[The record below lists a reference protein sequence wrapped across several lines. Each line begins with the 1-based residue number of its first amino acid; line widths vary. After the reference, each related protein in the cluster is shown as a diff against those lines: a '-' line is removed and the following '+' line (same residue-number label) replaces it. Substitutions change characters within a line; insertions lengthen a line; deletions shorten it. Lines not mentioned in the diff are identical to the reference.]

1 MGEWTSFERDLVAD
15 NIRREAERGERLVA
29 TLRALMYTVVTTVAA
44 VAAQFV
50 ATPESVAP
58 IRRAMF
64 WATPLVLVLNWGWWW
79 FVHSRPYR
87 RLYGVISVSG
97 DVLGLAGAMAL
108 SSIIFGPGVAVLNAM
123 GCAPPLLG
131 LFFVLAGCGVR
142 QDPLLCLLAGAE
154 ALVGFA
160 IGLAVAHHQADPSM
174 VDPGL
179 FFFASPKV
187 WVARFMIIGFTAA
200 MVALAARNARR
211 LAADTGGAMAEQAR
225 VVQVFGRYVD
235 RNVASAALAAGDGGA
250 ETREVTVLFTDLRE
264 FTATAER
271 LEPAETL
278 ALLND
283 HYDALVPEVH
293 RHGGAVNKFI
303 GDAVMATFGAP
314 GPAEDHARR
323 ALAAARGMLE
333 AQDRLNTRLRA
344 EGRPELLMGVG
355 VATGPVVLGTLGGA
369 DRMEY
374 AVIGDTVNTAARLEG
389 LNKQLGTRLLFSEA
403 TRRALGDDASVREL
417 GAHAL
422 KGKAQPVAVFTLD

>member
-1 MGEWTSFERDLVAD
+1 MGEWTTFERDLVAEHV
-15 NIRREAERGERLVA
+15 RREAERGERLVA
-29 TLRALMYTVVTTVAA
+29 TLRALMYSVVTAAAA
-44 VAAQFV
+44 VATLFID
-50 ATPESVAP
+50 TPEDFAP
-58 IRRAMF
+58 IRSAML
-64 WATPLVLVLNWGWWW
+64 WVTPGILVVNWGWWW

-87 RLYGVISVSG
+87 RLYGVISVTG

-108 SSIIFGPGVAVLNAM
+108 ASIIFGPGVALLNAL
-123 GCAPPLLG
+123 GAAPPLLG
-131 LFFVLAGCGVR
+131 LFFVIAAAGVR
-142 QDPLLCLLAGAE
+142 QDPLLCLLAGAL
-154 ALVGFA
+154 AVVGFA
-160 IGLAVAHHQADPSM
+160 AALVVAQSQADPRM
-174 VDPGL
+174 VDAGV
-179 FFFASPKV
+179 FFFASKEV
-187 WVARFMIIGFTAA
+187 WVARFMIIAFTTL

-211 LAADTGGAMAEQAR
+211 LATDTGGAMAEQAR

-235 RNVASAALAAGDGGA
+235 RSVAKAALDGEAGA
-250 ETREVTVLFTDLRE
+250 QTREVTVLFTDLRE
-264 FTATAER
+264 FTAFAER

-314 GPAEDHARR
+314 GPSEDHARR
-323 ALAAARGMLE
+323 ALAAARGMLD
-333 AQDRLNTRLRA
+333 AQDRLNARLRA
-344 EGRPELLMGVG
+344 EGRPELTMGVG
-355 VATGPVVLGTLGGA
+355 VATGRVVLGTLGGA

-403 TRRALGDDASVREL
+403 TRRALGDEADVREL

-422 KGKAQPVAVFTLD
+422 KGKAQPVAVFTLA